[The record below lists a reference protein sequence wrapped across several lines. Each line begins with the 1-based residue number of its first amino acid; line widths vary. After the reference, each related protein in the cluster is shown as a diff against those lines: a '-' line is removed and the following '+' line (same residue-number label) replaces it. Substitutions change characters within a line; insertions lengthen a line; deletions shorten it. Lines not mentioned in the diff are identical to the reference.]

1 MKVGLVGFPGSGK
14 TTVFGALTGQQ
25 AELGYSGKGLGKT
38 NLAVVKVPTDRNQ
51 AIGEPLKP
59 RPPHTQVIFVDVAAP
74 PGVAGRS
81 FDSSAMSAMRDMD
94 ALIQVVRG
102 FPSPDGSAADPVGE
116 LTDLATEM
124 TVGDLAILDK
134 RLDRLKKEAARPGE
148 TELLLRLK
156 AHLDR
161 GEMLRDLMLSDA
173 QMQLLAGQR
182 LLTQKR
188 LIVAYNVAETN
199 QGQPIPAEL
208 TGYLATHKLPVIPLC
223 GQRGTDGTALSAT
236 EQKALWAALGLQE
249 SR

>member
-25 AELGYSGKGLGKT
+25 AELGYSGKGPGKT

-59 RPPHTQVIFVDVAAP
+59 RPPHTQVVFVDVAAP

-81 FDSSAMSAMRDMD
+81 FDASAMSAMRDMD

-102 FPSPDGSAADPVGE
+102 FPSPDGAAADPVGE

-134 RLDRLKKEAARPGE
+134 RLDRLQKEAARPGE
-148 TELLLRLK
+148 TELLARLK

-161 GEMLRDLMLSDA
+161 GEMLRDVLLTDA
-173 QMQLLAGQR
+173 QMQLLAGQH

-188 LIVAYNVAETN
+188 LIIAYNIAEKAE
-199 QGQPIPAEL
+199 GQPLPAEL
-208 TGYLATHKLPVIPLC
+208 RKYLASHSLPLIPLC
-223 GQRGTDGTALSAT
+223 GLGGTDGATLST
-236 EQKALWAALGLQE
+236 SEQKALFSALGLG
-249 SR
+249 

>member
-25 AELGYSGKGLGKT
+25 AELGYSGKGPGKT

-51 AIGEPLKP
+51 ATGEPLKP

-81 FDSSAMSAMRDMD
+81 FDSSAMSAMRDVD

-102 FPSPDGSAADPVGE
+102 FPSPDGAAADPVGE

-134 RLDRLKKEAARPGE
+134 RLERLQKETARPGE
-148 TELLLRLK
+148 TELLQRFK
-156 AHLDR
+156 AHLER
-161 GEMLRDLMLSDA
+161 GEMLRDLKLSDA
-173 QMQLLAGQR
+173 QVQLLAGQR

-188 LIVAYNVAETN
+188 LIVAYNVAEKAE
-199 QGQPIPAEL
+199 GQPLPTEL
-208 TGYLATHKLPVIPLC
+208 SKYLASHSLPLIPLC
-223 GQRGTDGTALSAT
+223 GLGGTDGATLST
-236 EQKALWAALGLQE
+236 SEQISLFSALGL
-249 SR
+249 R